1 MNPQDMVHMITNSDT
16 IGFKIAKE
24 YFNWMQL
31 DKVEEFYK
39 ASSIIYLANLIDNT
53 VKEKN

>member
-1 MNPQDMVHMITNSDT
+1 MNPQEMIYTIANSDT

-24 YFNWMQL
+24 YFNWMKL

-39 ASSIIYLANLIDNT
+39 APSIIYLANLIDNT